1 MKHLRKVLLTL
12 LVVASFS
19 SLKAQD
25 ANNPWAFDIGTNAVD
40 FYPTN
45 QNAPGIGTWGGRFF
59 AVGAHYNIASTVDRV
74 HVGRYV
80 ADGFTV
86 GLAFSFNTVDKLGDN
101 IQDNALSYMA
111 TDVDIRYDING
122 ILGETSF
129 IDPYALMGGGY
140 TWLNK
145 RGVGTFNIGGGLN
158 FWVSKSKNFGF
169 QVQSMY
175 KHSFDEGI
183 VLPHFQ
189 HSVGI
194 IIKYGGTDTDGD
206 GIYDKFDKCKD
217 TFGLKEFNG
226 CPDTDGDGIID
237 SEDSCPNLAGPKEL
251 NGCPDADKD
260 GIADKDDAC
269 PNVAGT
275 KANNGCPDTD
285 GDGVVDKDDACPS
298 VAGPKANKG
307 CPWPDT
313 DGDGVLDKDD
323 NCVDV
328 AGPASNNGCPEEV
341 ISAAAE
347 KQLNDFAKT
356 INFNSNRYSF
366 KAGVSTKLDA
376 IVSIMKEY
384 DRAKFSVNGYTD
396 SRGRSDYN
404 QKLSEKRAA
413 AVVKYLVDHGVS
425 ADRLSSKG
433 FGEADPIADNKTAK
447 GRAENRRVEIKVVNK
462 K

>member
-12 LVVASFS
+12 LVIAGFS
-19 SLKAQD
+19 SVNAQD
-25 ANNPWAFDIGTNAVD
+25 ANNPWAIDLGANAVD

-45 QNAPGIGTWGGRFF
+45 QNVPGIGHWGGRFL
-59 AVGAHYNIASTVDRV
+59 AIGDHYNMASVVDRI
-74 HVGRYV
+74 HVGHYI

-86 GLAFSFNTVDKLGDN
+86 GLGLSLNTINKFGDN
-101 IQDNALSYMA
+101 VLANPASYMA
-111 TDVDIRYDING
+111 IDADMRYDLNG

-129 IDPYALMGGGY
+129 IDPYALVGGGY
-140 TWLNK
+140 TWIDK
-145 RGVGTFNIGGGLN
+145 IGVGTFNIGGGLN
-158 FWVSKSKNFGF
+158 FWTSKSKNFGF
-169 QVQSMY
+169 QLQSIY

-189 HSVGI
+189 HSLGI
-194 IIKYGGTDTDGD
+194 IFKFGGIDTDGD
-206 GIYDKFDKCKD
+206 GVYDKFDKCPD
-217 TFGLKEFNG
+217 VAGLKEFNG
-226 CPDTDGDGIID
+226 CPDSDGDGIKD
-237 SEDSCPNLAGPKEL
+237 SEDSCPNVAGPKEL
-251 NGCPDADKD
+251 NGCPDADGD
-260 GIADKDDAC
+260 GIADKDDSC

-285 GDGVVDKDDACPS
+285 GDGVVDKDDTCPS
-298 VAGPKANKG
+298 VAGPAANKG

-356 INFNSNRYSF
+356 INFNSNRFSF
-366 KAGVSTKLDA
+366 KSGVSVQLDA

-384 DRAKFSVNGYTD
+384 DRANFSVNGYTD
-396 SRGRSDYN
+396 SRGKDAYN
-404 QKLSEKRAA
+404 LTLSEKRAA
-413 AVVKYLVDHGVS
+413 AVMKYLADHGIA
-425 ADRLSSKG
+425 ADRLTSKG
-433 FGEADPIADNKTAK
+433 FGEANPIADNKTSK
-447 GRAENRRVEIKVVNK
+447 GRAENRRVEIQVVNK